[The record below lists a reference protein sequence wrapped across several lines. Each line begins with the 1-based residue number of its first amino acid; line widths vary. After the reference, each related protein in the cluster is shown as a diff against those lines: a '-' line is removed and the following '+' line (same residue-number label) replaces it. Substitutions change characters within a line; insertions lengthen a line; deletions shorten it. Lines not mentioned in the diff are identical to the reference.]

1 MQKKIIMNELRIKRL
16 ENAIALIEKAREI
29 VEEVKDEEEYVYDNL
44 PEELQDSE
52 RGIMM
57 QDTIDN
63 LFFMDDDFYNLIE
76 SLNDIVYP

>member
-1 MQKKIIMNELRIKRL
+1 MNELRIKRL

>member
-1 MQKKIIMNELRIKRL
+1 MNELRIKRL

-76 SLNDIVYP
+76 SLNDIVCP